1 MKTLGIVGGIGPE
14 STIEY
19 YRFILEGCRQ
29 RVTDGR
35 APHII
40 IDSIDV
46 NRAIAMLDADDRAGV
61 AAYLGEAVER
71 LGRAGADVALM
82 AANTAHIV
90 FDEVQRQSPIPLI
103 SIVQAACDHAK
114 RLGLTR
120 LALLGTGFTMRAR
133 FYPDVFS
140 RAGIDLVRPSDGE
153 MAYIHDKYIN
163 ELLRNEFLPETQGGD
178 ARGHRSHETSR
189 RHRRRDSRRDRA
201 AAAPARHRT
210 VRSPVSR
217 YDDDPRR
224 AGGDGGAGVTTRA
237 TSPPGYSDRR
247 PTIMA
252 IGRPIQSIR
261 MIAPMMDGRSCRG
274 RWRTLLSGR
283 TTRFITSQTTPP

>member
-1 MKTLGIVGGIGPE
+1 MNTLGIVGGIGPE

-19 YRFILEGCRQ
+19 YRFILDGCRQ

-61 AAYLGEAVER
+61 AAYLGESVER

-140 RAGIDLVRPSDGE
+140 RAGLDLVTPSDVE

-163 ELLRNEFLPETQGGD
+163 ELLRNEFLPETREGMLAVIDRMSRVDGIEGVIL
-178 ARGHRSHETSR
+178 AGTELPLLLRGTEPTGLPFLDTTMIHVE
-189 RHRRRDSRRDRA
+189 RA
-201 AAAPARHRT
+201 VTAVLGFPAAE
-210 VRSPVSR
+210 
-217 YDDDPRR
+217 R
-224 AGGDGGAGVTTRA
+224 A
-237 TSPPGYSDRR
+237 
-247 PTIMA
+247 
-252 IGRPIQSIR
+252 
-261 MIAPMMDGRSCRG
+261 
-274 RWRTLLSGR
+274 
-283 TTRFITSQTTPP
+283 